1 MENMKEKL
9 SCDLWFSLP
18 EIKVT
23 LKQLSETVLKKF
35 MSVQIL
41 VFKIASVAKLYSGIR
56 KYFAK
61 QQEICLFYFI
71 AESRML

>member
-1 MENMKEKL
+1 M
-9 SCDLWFSLP
+9 
-18 EIKVT
+18 KVT
-23 LKQLSETVLKKF
+23 LKQLSETVLKKL

-61 QQEICLFYFI
+61 QQEICLFCFI
-71 AESRML
+71 AESRMF